1 MTGPPDPSL
10 GGQAGQWR
18 SAVPELVIAV
28 IFFAAVSAAGYAL
41 LGPAV
46 PAALAT
52 GTAVVIIAGLRS
64 LLAQEPDRPAHDHSG
79 GTGFTSATMSITG
92 LWRRRAGLSD
102 GVRSMA
108 AYDNG
113 LRPTLQRLL
122 AARLAERHGI
132 SLTLDPDLAR
142 QMLLRGERDD
152 GLWYWLDPAR
162 PASTESAQPGI
173 PARTLTRL
181 INRLEKL

>member
-1 MTGPPDPSL
+1 VT
-10 GGQAGQWR
+10 GQWR
-18 SAVPELVIAV
+18 AALPELVIAV

-46 PAALAT
+46 PAALAV
-52 GTAVVIIAGLRS
+52 GTAVAVLVGLRS
-64 LLAQEPDRPAHDHSG
+64 LLVQEPDRTAPDQG
-79 GTGFTSATMSITG
+79 DGTAFTPVSLTIAGF
-92 LWRRRAGLSD
+92 WRRRGGLAD
-102 GVRSMA
+102 GTRSMA

-113 LRPTLQRLL
+113 LRLTLQHLL

-132 SLTLDPDLAR
+132 SLAQDPDLAR
-142 QMLLRGERDD
+142 RLLHDD
-152 GLWYWLDPAR
+152 SLWFWLDPAR
-162 PASTESAQPGI
+162 PAVTDSAQPGI